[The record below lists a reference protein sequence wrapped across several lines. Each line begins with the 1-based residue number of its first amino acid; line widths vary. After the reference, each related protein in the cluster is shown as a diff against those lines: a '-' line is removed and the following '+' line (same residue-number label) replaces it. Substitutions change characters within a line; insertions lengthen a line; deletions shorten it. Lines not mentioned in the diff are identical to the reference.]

1 MVQPRRID
9 GARRFAR
16 GKPSLV
22 AIGNFDGVHL
32 GHRAVLARAE
42 RAAHEKGLALVVLT
56 FHPHPSEVLG
66 RGRLAVLTPL
76 ERKVELLC
84 RAAPELQ
91 VVVEPFTMELA
102 STSPKAFAEELLVR
116 DLSARVVVVGQNF
129 KFGKNR
135 AGDLKMLEELGSE
148 LGFEARA
155 EPLAGDQGGTF
166 SSSRIRACIADGD
179 LVAARRLLG
188 RPHALSGQVIQ
199 GDGRGRKIGVPTAN
213 LNDVVEALPP
223 YGVYSCLVDRV
234 DGEGSAVRLST
245 GVANIGNRPTFGAG
259 FSVEVHL
266 HDFDGDLY
274 GERLRLHLVER
285 IRVEMK
291 FDGVDA
297 LVARIRADIEMARRA
312 TEHEKPDPAALGA
325 WA

>member
-1 MVQPRRID
+1 MVQPQRID
-9 GARRFAR
+9 GARSFAR
-16 GKPSLV
+16 GKSSLV

-42 RAAHEKGLALVVLT
+42 HAAHEKGLALVVLT

-84 RAAPELQ
+84 RVAPELQ

-102 STSPKAFAEELLVR
+102 SMSPKAFAEELLAR

-129 KFGKNR
+129 RFGKDR
-135 AGDLKMLEELGSE
+135 AGDLHLLEELGKS

-166 SSSRIRACIADGD
+166 SSSRIRACIAEGD
-179 LVAARRLLG
+179 LHAARRLLG
-188 RPHALSGQVIQ
+188 RPHSLSGRVIR

-213 LNDVVEALPP
+213 LDAVLEALPP
-223 YGVYSCLVDRV
+223 YGVYACLVDRIE
-234 DGEGSAVRLST
+234 DGGAVRVST
-245 GVANIGNRPTFGAG
+245 GVANIGERPTFGAG

-274 GERLRLHLVER
+274 GERLRVHLVER
-285 IRVEMK
+285 IRPEMK
-291 FDGVDA
+291 FDGIEA
-297 LVARIRADIEMARRA
+297 LVARIRADIETARRA
-312 TEHEKPDPAALGA
+312 TEHEKPDPAALGV
-325 WA
+325 WS